1 MLSRAFSLGAID
13 ENVFRQHEVRD
24 NRHQEHHGHAVVGKY
39 VLQHF
44 RQQNENFRHLGESDA
59 YGNLELRFLLST

>member
-1 MLSRAFSLGAID
+1 MLSCAFSLGAID

-44 RQQNENFRHLGESDA
+44 SQQNENFRHLGESDA